1 MKTKMVVPITRNEM
15 DEAVG
20 KIKKDMG
27 LAPESKWAVTGGPA
41 TMKNPSGINPL
52 DLRVLVKPDAV
63 ADKIGSI
70 FIPDQERER
79 RGMAEC
85 RATLVAVG
93 ENAFCEVKGSKP
105 SPGQRVLIAKYA
117 GIVTKGDDG
126 EEYRLCNDSDIC
138 AVLG

>member
-1 MKTKMVVPITRNEM
+1 MKMVEPLKMVMPITKQEM
-15 DEAVG
+15 DEAVRRTKRG
-20 KIKKDMG
+20 AKG
-27 LAPESKWAVTGGPA
+27 HA
-41 TMKNPSGINPL
+41 NPSGINPL
-52 DLRVLVKPDAV
+52 DLRVLVKPDAA

-93 ENAFCEVKGSKP
+93 QNAFSEIVGPKP
-105 SPGQRVLIAKYA
+105 EPGQRVLIAKYA

-126 EEYRLCNDSDIC
+126 EEYRLCNDADIC